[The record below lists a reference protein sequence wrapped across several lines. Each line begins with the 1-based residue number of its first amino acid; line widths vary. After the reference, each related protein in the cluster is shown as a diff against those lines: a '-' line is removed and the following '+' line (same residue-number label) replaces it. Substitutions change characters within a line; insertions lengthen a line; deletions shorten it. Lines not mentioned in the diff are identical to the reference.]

1 MPDRTPSAPLKTSWN
16 TTRRQWLLAA
26 CGGLAGAMQAPQVR
40 AQTQTPS
47 APAPAASRP
56 PRIVVSFSIL
66 ADIVRSVAPADAQ
79 VDSLVGPDADAHVFE
94 PSPVHGK
101 RLAAADLVVVNGLG
115 FEGWITRLVKVSGYK
130 GPLVEAARGVQTL
143 RATEADGH
151 DHAHAHDPAHG
162 AGGAVDPHAWQD
174 PRQVVRYVANLGE
187 AFIQRWPER
196 RAEIE
201 QRVRQQ
207 TAALQALDAALRQR
221 LAAIA
226 PGQRRVI
233 TSHDAFGYLGRAYQI
248 QFLAPQGWATHSEP
262 SAAAVARLIRQIK
275 ARQARALFVE
285 NISDRRMID
294 RIAQEAKVGVGGALY
309 SDALSAPGGPAD
321 SYERLMR
328 HNVESIAR
336 ALEQAR

>member
-16 TTRRQWLLAA
+16 TSRRQWLLAA
-26 CGGLAGAMQAPQVR
+26 CGGLAGAMQAQ
-40 AQTQTPS
+40 AQAQAQ
-47 APAPAASRP
+47 APAVSRP

-66 ADIVRSVAPADAQ
+66 ADIVRSVAPADA
-79 VDSLVGPDADAHVFE
+79 VIDTLVGPDADAHVFE

-151 DHAHAHDPAHG
+151 DHAHDHDPAHG

>member
-1 MPDRTPSAPLKTSWN
+1 MPDRTPSAPLKTFWN
-16 TTRRQWLLAA
+16 TSRRQWLLAA
-26 CGGLAGAMQAPQVR
+26 CGGLAGAMQAQAQV
-40 AQTQTPS
+40 
-47 APAPAASRP
+47 PAASRP

>member
-26 CGGLAGAMQAPQVR
+26 CGGLAGAMQAQ
-40 AQTQTPS
+40 AQ
-47 APAPAASRP
+47 APAVSRP

-66 ADIVRSVAPADAQ
+66 ADIVRGVAPADAQ

-151 DHAHAHDPAHG
+151 DHAHDHDPAHG

>member
-16 TTRRQWLLAA
+16 TSRRQWLLAA
-26 CGGLAGAMQAPQVR
+26 CGGLAGAMQAQ
-40 AQTQTPS
+40 AQ
-47 APAPAASRP
+47 APAAARP

-151 DHAHAHDPAHG
+151 DHAHDHDPAHG

-275 ARQARALFVE
+275 TRQARALFVE

>member
-26 CGGLAGAMQAPQVR
+26 CGGLAGAMQAQ
-40 AQTQTPS
+40 AQ
-47 APAPAASRP
+47 APARP